1 MNDQTYDASD
11 SDINTLKQS
20 IQDSLNNNILNFI
33 LPTVIGTS
41 GTNTNLDIKYNL
53 PKTDISTGYMCFGN
67 QYGKF
72 AVQFGMTSSSNDQ
85 DVLSFPISFTRI
97 YTAIAY
103 ANDNGRNLYRIST
116 GGFSTTQIGI
126 TFVKGP
132 NEPTNVSIS
141 KHYVAFGT
149 I

>member
-1 MNDQTYDASD
+1 M
-11 SDINTLKQS
+11 KQS

-33 LPTVIGTS
+33 LPTVIGTN

-53 PKTDISTGYMCFGN
+53 PQTNLSTGYMCFGN

-72 AVQFGMTSSSNDQ
+72 AVQFGGTSSNNNQ
-85 DVLSFPISFTRI
+85 DIISFPISFTHI

-103 ANDNGRNLYRIST
+103 ANDDGRSLYRLST

-132 NEPTNVSIS
+132 NESVNVDIS
-141 KHYVAFGT
+141 KHYIAFGT